1 MSAQAVAVPRAQVV
15 VRRRRNWRRT
25 RRTVLL
31 MAALVFFLFLA
42 FFPIFFMIHGAFVAD
57 YDLIDPSVSPFWFSR
72 PLTLTHLDYLFSH
85 TNFVVWAQNS
95 AIVSGAVLL
104 LTLAI
109 CIPGGYSLAR
119 LRFPGAQNL
128 GIAIFMTYLVPPIL
142 LFLPLVQI
150 VNNVF
155 NLLNTKWALVLVY
168 PTFTIPFCLWLMM
181 GFFKR
186 IPVEIEEAALV
197 DGCNRWQAVWHV
209 VLPVS
214 VPGILT
220 VAIFAFTL
228 SMQDFIYALVM
239 VSPSAEKV
247 LTIGIPT
254 ELIRGDVFFW
264 GELFTAAL
272 IPALIVAAFYNFFL
286 DYFIEGITGGA
297 VK

>member
-1 MSAQAVAVPRAQVV
+1 VSVQAIRARAVAVPA
-15 VRRRRNWRRT
+15 RRRYQWRRM
-25 RRTVLL
+25 RRSALL
-31 MAALVFFLFLA
+31 MIALLFFLFLA

-57 YDLIDPSVSPFWFSR
+57 YDLIDPTVSPFWFKR
-72 PLTLTHLDYLFSH
+72 PLTLGHLGYLFNN
-85 TNFVVWAQNS
+85 TNFVVWARNS
-95 AIVSGAVLL
+95 ALVSGLVLVI
-104 LTLAI
+104 TLAI
-109 CIPGGYSLAR
+109 VIPGAYALAR
-119 LRFPGAQNL
+119 LRFRGAENL

-142 LFLPLVQI
+142 LFIPLVQI

-155 NLLNTKWALVLVY
+155 NLLNTKWALVLIY
-168 PTFTIPFCLWLMM
+168 PTFTIPFCLWLML

-186 IPVEIEEAALV
+186 IPIEIEEAALV
-197 DGCNRWQAVWHV
+197 DGCNRWQAVLHV

-254 ELIRGDVFFW
+254 ELIRGDVFYW

-272 IPALIVAAFYNFFL
+272 IPAIIVAAFYNFFL

>member
-1 MSAQAVAVPRAQVV
+1 MSAQAVA
-15 VRRRRNWRRT
+15 RRPIADTGRRPINWRRT
-25 RRTVLL
+25 RRLTGLMVALL
-31 MAALVFFLFLA
+31 FFLFLA

-72 PLTLTHLDYLFSH
+72 PLTLTHLTYLFDH
-85 TNFVVWAQNS
+85 TNFVVWAKNS
-95 AIVSGAVLL
+95 AVVSGAVVAI
-104 LTLAI
+104 TLVV
-109 CIPGGYSLAR
+109 CLPGGYALAR
-119 LRFPGAQNL
+119 LRFAGAQNI

-150 VNNVF
+150 VGNVF

-181 GFFKR
+181 GFFRR
-186 IPVEIEEAALV
+186 IPIEIEEAALV

-220 VAIFAFTL
+220 AAIFAFTL

-254 ELIRGDVFFW
+254 ELIRGDVFYW

-272 IPALIVAAFYNFFL
+272 IPAVVVATLYNFFL
-286 DYFIEGITGGA
+286 DYFVEGITGGA
-297 VK
+297 IK